1 MKRLLLVSSGL
12 ALALS
17 SVWVAAQDSPESL
30 LPPGFEKPK
39 PKPAAQ
45 PAVPS
50 AGSTPVV
57 QPVPG
62 SSSAPSTGTIAPK
75 SATLPSGARIPTVK
89 ELESMSPD
97 QLDELL
103 GLKPKYDMPAA
114 ARRSMC
120 SRGSR
125 CRLP

>member
-39 PKPAAQ
+39 PPKPAP

-50 AGSTPVV
+50 SGSTPVV
-57 QPVPG
+57 QPLPG
-62 SSSAPSTGTIAPK
+62 SSGNGPNGATAAA
-75 SATLPSGARIPTVK
+75 SATRLPSGVRIPTIK
-89 ELESMSPD
+89 ELISQLAPRPNLYDAATGRAMDRLAAETIEES
-97 QLDELL
+97 
-103 GLKPKYDMPAA
+103 
-114 ARRSMC
+114 
-120 SRGSR
+120 
-125 CRLP
+125 